1 MALALSPIL
10 SQQARRQEEGPV
22 HTPYASVTS
31 ELLHSAAHIV
41 DGMDEAL
48 SHVADP
54 ESAASHHPH
63 KDLFLLLR
71 NIFACIAAG
80 LFLLTLLPLSFV
92 SHSHVLRFVAY
103 ILGAL
108 AYGSEILALTQGFH
122 KKQPL
127 DEMLMPYLFG
137 VLYIALGFSYLLGH

>member
-1 MALALSPIL
+1 MALALYPIL
-10 SQQARRQEEGPV
+10 SQQARRQEEGPI
-22 HTPYASVTS
+22 HTAHASVAS

-54 ESAASHHPH
+54 TASATASPH

-92 SHSHVLRFVAY
+92 SHSHVLRFAAY

-108 AYGSEILALTQGFH
+108 AYGSEILALTHGFR

-137 VLYIALGFSYLLGH
+137 ILYIALGFSYLLGH